1 MSFWFLVVLLA
12 LMVPILAIVLDSRV
26 GEALA
31 DRISA
36 GEEEPTELERRI
48 EALEA
53 EVRYLSESVETL
65 REETEFVRALIE
77 GRGEDAE
84 EDGPPEPR

>member
-1 MSFWFLVVLLA
+1 MNFWVLVVLLA

-36 GEEEPTELERRI
+36 GEEQPTERERRI

>member
-1 MSFWFLVVLLA
+1 MNFWVLVVLLA

-36 GEEEPTELERRI
+36 GEEEPTERERRI